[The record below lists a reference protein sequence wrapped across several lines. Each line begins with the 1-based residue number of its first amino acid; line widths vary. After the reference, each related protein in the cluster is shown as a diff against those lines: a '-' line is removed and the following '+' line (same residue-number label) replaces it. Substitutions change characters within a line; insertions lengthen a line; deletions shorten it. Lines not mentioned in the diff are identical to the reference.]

1 MLGAILVEKWK
12 KNITFCSWR
21 RIFFSNRARPA
32 VRMQTRSG
40 ATNCVRDYR
49 IWLLLCQIQLMSPA
63 VCCLYTCIDGF
74 RSVNYPDVVQTL
86 HKMPEI
92 HSVFLAILP
101 IRILELPLTEVNR
114 RRWIWRQRSVMLW
127 LHKEDSWLSSSTC
140 TKENCLQICRSGS
153 VDGPCK
159 RLQQALPYYW
169 RKSFFRNKR

>member
-1 MLGAILVEKWK
+1 MPGSTVYTSMIWRWVFRYAALFHHPSFCGRIHTAGRSPLL

-92 HSVFLAILP
+92 RSVFLAILP
-101 IRILELPLTEVNR
+101 ISNPRA
-114 RRWIWRQRSVMLW
+114 
-127 LHKEDSWLSSSTC
+127 SSYWGKQKKMNMTS
-140 TKENCLQICRSGS
+140 EICD
-153 VDGPCK
+153 VV
-159 RLQQALPYYW
+159 AT
-169 RKSFFRNKR
+169 